1 MSASSSQ
8 AEKTLLA
15 LDAEQKAAVLAPIGP
30 LRIIAGAGT
39 GKTRTLI
46 HRIAYWHYMGAAP
59 ANKVLAVTFTR
70 KSAGELRKRLL
81 ELGISGVHAQT
92 FHSAA
97 LSQLQKYWVI
107 GGQKSEFPEVLE
119 GLQRYKALRNSIIQT
134 LRYLDRDKTEKRKV
148 DNLTQR
154 SVDTEIT
161 LIRSRMLTTKQY
173 LDDAQFIAPSSI
185 ISKEDLV
192 RIIEHYENEKKS
204 RNLMDFADVLERC
217 VKMIENVP
225 HVAAQIRSSYEHFL
239 VDEYQDNDLVQER
252 LLAAWLGGRQSICVV
267 GDPRQTI
274 FSFKGADPIIL
285 RDFSKKFPKAVTVE
299 LNQNYR
305 STLQIT
311 DWANRLM
318 RNTSASGGAKSEL
331 VSHGA
336 TGHKPEIHA
345 YPSER
350 EEFAALAQRIKK
362 LKSKE
367 NLKYADIAVLIRLN
381 SDAATIRTFL
391 FKGGIPS
398 KTPKD
403 QFWKDAEP
411 VLKGL
416 KALASYGSDLSGE
429 QALESVLQGLNWLGK
444 SDQRDEMDDEHGDMG
459 AALMAL
465 AGSLSDSQKV
475 DARSLVI
482 AFHEQEDAG
491 KDDEALDAVTVT
503 TFHQAKGLE
512 WEAIFM
518 PRFVSGVLPL
528 SRAKTT
534 EKIDEERRMA
544 YVGITRARKFL
555 EISWGETYKFGDQ
568 IRNQSLSPFEFFL
581 RPPVPPKPVIEH
593 QQKTTS
599 TPKRNSA
606 ALWESLK
613 PPQKSFKPPERGV
626 GIPFDPVIGCT
637 LVEGSQIAVG
647 VRISHPEYGL
657 GTIDTVKNSYTIA
670 DFDKWGKYKIK
681 FA

>member
-1 MSASSSQ
+1 MSTSSAL

-15 LDAEQKAAVLAPIGP
+15 LDGEQRAAVLAPIGP

-59 ANKVLAVTFTR
+59 ASKVLAVTFTR

-97 LSQLQKYWVI
+97 LSQLKKYWVL
-107 GGQKSEFPEVLE
+107 GGQKSEFPGLLE
-119 GLQRYKALRNSIIQT
+119 GLHRYKTLRNSIVQT
-134 LRYLDRDKTEKRKV
+134 LRYLDREKVEKRKV

-154 SVDTEIT
+154 TIDTEIT

-173 LDDAQFIAPSSI
+173 LEDIQFAPPNSI

-192 RIIEHYENEKKS
+192 RIVEHYESEKKS
-204 RNLMDFADVLERC
+204 RNLIDYADVLERC

-225 HVAAQIRSSYEHFL
+225 HVAAEIRSSYEHFL

-285 RDFSKKFPKAVTVE
+285 RDFAKKFPKAVTVE

-305 STLQIT
+305 STIQIT

-336 TGHKPEIHA
+336 MGGKPEIRA
-345 YPSER
+345 YSSER
-350 EEFAALAQRIKK
+350 DEFAGLAIQIKK
-362 LKSKE
+362 LKTKE

-381 SDAATIRTFL
+381 TDAATIRTFL
-391 FKGGIPS
+391 FQGGVPS
-398 KTPKD
+398 KTPRD

-411 VLKGL
+411 VLKSL
-416 KALASYGSDLSGE
+416 KALAANGSELSGE
-429 QALESVLQGLNWLGK
+429 QALESVLQELNWLGK
-444 SDQRDEMDDEHGDMG
+444 SNQKDEMDDEHGDMG

-465 AGSLSDSQKV
+465 ASSLSDSQKV
-475 DARSLVI
+475 DTGSLLL
-482 AFHEQEDAG
+482 ALAEQEEAG
-491 KDDEALDAVTVT
+491 KDDEELDAVTVT

-512 WEAIFM
+512 WEAVFM

-528 SRAKTT
+528 SHAKTT
-534 EKIDEERRMA
+534 EKVDEERRMA

-568 IRNQSLSPFEFFL
+568 IRNQSLSPFEVFL
-581 RPPVPPKPVIEH
+581 RPPELPKPVIE
-593 QQKTTS
+593 
-599 TPKRNSA
+599 R
-606 ALWESLK
+606 
-613 PPQKSFKPPERGV
+613 PQKREVTSIRSGAGWGFQPPEKSGSV
-626 GIPFDPVIGCT
+626 PFDPLTGCT
-637 LVEGSQIAVG
+637 IVSGSQIAVG
-647 VRISHPEYGL
+647 VRISHPKHGL

-670 DFDKWGKYKIK
+670 EFDSGRRFKVK
-681 FA
+681 F